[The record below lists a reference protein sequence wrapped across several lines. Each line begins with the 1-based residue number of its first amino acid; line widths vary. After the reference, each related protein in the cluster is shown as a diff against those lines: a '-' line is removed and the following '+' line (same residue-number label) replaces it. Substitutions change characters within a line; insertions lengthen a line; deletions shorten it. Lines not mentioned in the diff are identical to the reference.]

1 MASVGIKTGDHVVL
15 TFEEGD
21 DAEGE
26 RLIDEW
32 ERKGYRIVSF
42 VPFAD
47 PREGRIDIY
56 VAMARPVSFT
66 PMPN

>member
-1 MASVGIKTGDHVVL
+1 ML

-21 DAEGE
+21 DEEGE

-47 PREGRIDIY
+47 PREAGITIY
-56 VAMARPVSFT
+56 AAMARPVSFA

>member
-47 PREGRIDIY
+47 PREGWFALR
-56 VAMARPVSFT
+56 AAAA
-66 PMPN
+66 